1 MINVSDI
8 YTSESIY
15 ASWMSLSFFALTTGM
30 LFFHL
35 ARRKSILV
43 NRTWAGFIAVILMGI
58 SIFYTLS
65 ALPAYRE
72 RVDLAISSC
81 LKSPGHCDQK
91 QLETI
96 KRNRQ
101 INTWMG
107 QGLIIV
113 VLMISYLIFNTL

>member
-1 MINVSDI
+1 MINISDI

-15 ASWMSLSFFALTTGM
+15 ASWMSLSFFGLTSGM

-35 ARRKSILV
+35 ARRKSIV
-43 NRTWAGFIAVILMGI
+43 VERKWAGMIAVILMAI
-58 SIFYTLS
+58 SIFYTMS
-65 ALPAYRE
+65 ALPIYRE

-81 LKSPGHCDQK
+81 IKSPGHCDQK
-91 QLETI
+91 LVQTI

-107 QGLIIV
+107 QGLIMV